1 MCEGETTNAGSIAYF
16 PACIRKCHMRR
27 GPRGLLGLRSCK
39 YVFYDV
45 VGKSPRT
52 SLTSFSTSSW
62 PSRAIIKKS

>member
-1 MCEGETTNAGSIAYF
+1 MCEGETTNAGSITF
-16 PACIRKCHMRR
+16 FRLVSESVTC